1 MQPDHDSFRAGDAD
15 REAVAGRL
23 RMAFDEGRLTLT
35 EYDERLQAAYSA
47 MTLGELAKLTADL
60 PESSKAVVDESASR
74 SAPVKKEE
82 GKALPA
88 WAGKEWRDWAG
99 VSVIL
104 TGIWLVTC
112 IASGQLE
119 FFWPVIPMGIW
130 AAVNVSDLIFGTGR
144 SKSSDD

>member
-1 MQPDHDSFRAGDAD
+1 MTGAD
-15 REAVAGRL
+15 RGSMRAADGDRDAVAERL
-23 RMAFDEGRLTLT
+23 RAALDEGRLSLT
-35 EYDERLQAAYSA
+35 EYDERLRRAYAA
-47 MTLGELAKLTADL
+47 TTFGELDPLVADL
-60 PESSKAVVDESASR
+60 PEPSR
-74 SAPVKKEE
+74 QVAQREDAQRREVKRRQVKRHQV
-82 GKALPA
+82 
-88 WAGKEWRDWAG
+88 KEWRDWAG